1 MRSTSP
7 PPREPTWPVVAL
19 LALAALVA
27 ACGPAADTLAPPE
40 IVYGEDVCDACG
52 MIISDARFAA
62 ATIVEVDGAQ
72 EVRRFDD
79 IGDML
84 AYHADHPEW
93 TVRRWYVH
101 DHASLAWIDALAAHY
116 VQAAA
121 IHSPMGHGLA
131 AFADPD
137 AAAAFAGT
145 VGGTVASF
153 DALRRPATAT
163 AAH

>member
-1 MRSTSP
+1 MRSASP
-7 PPREPTWPVVAL
+7 PRRPSWPAAAL
-19 LALAALVA
+19 LALAVSAA
-27 ACGPAADTLAPPE
+27 ACGRAADAPAPPE

-62 ATIVEVDGAQ
+62 ATIVEVDGVSEA
-72 EVRRFDD
+72 RRFDD

-84 AYHADHPEW
+84 AYHAAHPEF

-116 VQAAA
+116 VRAAA

-145 VGGTVASF
+145 VGGTVAAF